1 MNNFSKKKNF
11 VGVDISKDKLDLAL
25 LKQTTPNEFKDKIVK
40 NDLKDFDSIIPWI
53 VKQGIELKNCAFCM
67 EHTGT
72 YGLLFLAWLS
82 KSKIDYCVEN
92 ALKIKR
98 SLGLIRG
105 KNDKVDARRIADYAF
120 SHKSKL
126 KPYTLP
132 SNLMIQIKQLLTYRD
147 QMVKIRTSLK
157 NSLKSHKQ
165 YQLAGG
171 LCTIAMDIEIQI
183 DDFRKRISMLEKQL
197 KDLIQSEE
205 SISKN
210 FKLATS
216 VKGIALVIAAYMLV
230 TTNNFTCFENGRKYA
245 CYSGIAP
252 FEYSSGSSIKGKTK
266 VSHLA
271 NKKMKSILANGAN
284 AASQWDPELKKY
296 YERKIAEGKEHKLV
310 INSIS
315 CKLVNRV
322 FAVIKRQSPYVNI
335 YEQNFNKKNLTLA

>member
-1 MNNFSKKKNF
+1 M
-11 VGVDISKDKLDLAL
+11 GVDISKEKLDLAL
-25 LKQTTPNEFKDKIVK
+25 LKKTTPDVFNDKIII
-40 NDLKDFDSIIPWI
+40 NNLKGFESIIPWI
-53 VKQGIELKNCAFCM
+53 INQGIEIKDCAFCM

-82 KSKIDYCVEN
+82 KSNIDYCVEN

-98 SLGLIRG
+98 SLGMIRG

-120 SHKSKL
+120 SHKEKL
-126 KPYTLP
+126 KPFSLP
-132 SNLMIQIKQLLTYRD
+132 SSLMLQIKQLLTYRE

-157 NSLKSHKQ
+157 NSLKSHEQ
-165 YQLAGG
+165 YQQISG
-171 LCTIAMDIEIQI
+171 LKSITKDIEKQI
-183 DDFRKRISMLEKQL
+183 DDLGKRISQIEKQFNN
-197 KDLIQSEE
+197 LIKSEE
-205 SISKN
+205 SLSKN

-216 VKGIALVIAAYMLV
+216 VKGIAFVIAAYMLV
-230 TTNNFTCFENGRKYA
+230 TTNNFTSFDNGRKYA

-252 FEYSSGSSIKGKTK
+252 FEYSSGSSIKGRTK

-271 NKKMKSILANGAN
+271 NKKMKAILANGAN

-296 YERKIAEGKEHKLV
+296 YDRKIAEGKEHKLV

-335 YEQNFNKKNLTLA
+335 YEQKFLNKKNLTLA